1 MKIFVNE
8 KKISIAKGAK
18 VADLVKKHKPG
29 ADVCILNGFPCLME
43 HTVEAGDRLV
53 LIRKGETPSKKELE
67 HLLTARHTPGIHAR
81 LKKASV
87 GIAGCGGLGSTAA
100 MALARVGIGKLVIV
114 DFDVVEPSNLNR
126 QQYFVSQIGTPKV
139 AALAENIKKANPYVA
154 VVTHRVRIVPENV
167 KPLFLGVNVIIEAFD
182 RADQK
187 QMLVESVLRRMPKKP
202 LIVGNGMA
210 GYGANEL
217 FKTRRIGHLYVCGD
231 ETSEAGHGFG
241 LMAPRVGVCAH
252 MQANLALEIILG
264 PDPRITNDPSIRR
277 GGTSTSSV
285 YQLGTCELRMTKR
298 NKMKVDSKYF
308 VAPDTKI
315 MNDEC

>member
-8 KKISIAKGAK
+8 KKITVPRQAK
-18 VADLVKKHKPG
+18 VADLVKAHKPK
-29 ADVCILNGFPCLME
+29 ADLCILNGFPCLME
-43 HTVEAGDRLV
+43 HTVGPNDRVV

-67 HLLTARHTPGIHAR
+67 HLLMARHTPGVHAK

-100 MALARVGIGKLVIV
+100 MALARAGIGKLVIA
-114 DFDVVEPSNLNR
+114 DFDIVEPSNLNR
-126 QQYFVSQIGTPKV
+126 QQYFIDQIGLPKV
-139 AALAENIKKANPYVA
+139 DALAANIKQANPYVN
-154 VVTHRVRIVPENV
+154 VIKHRVRVVPGNV
-167 KPLFLGVNVIIEAFD
+167 KPLFAGVDVIIEAFD

-187 QMLVESVLRRMPKKP
+187 QMLVEAVLRAMPKKT

-210 GYGANEL
+210 GFGANEL

-231 ETSEAGHGFG
+231 ERSEAGHGFG

-264 PDPRITNDPSIRR
+264 PDPRIFKSQIPNP
-277 GGTSTSSV
+277 
-285 YQLGTCELRMTKR
+285 K
-298 NKMKVDSKYF
+298 F
-308 VAPDTKI
+308 A
-315 MNDEC
+315 

>member
-8 KKISIAKGAK
+8 KKITVSSGAK
-18 VADLVKKHKPG
+18 VAELVKKHKPG
-29 ADVCILNGFPCLME
+29 ADLCILNGFPCLME
-43 HTVEAGDRLV
+43 HTVGPNDRVV
-53 LIRKGETPSKKELE
+53 LIEKGKRPSRKELE
-67 HLLTARHTPGIHAR
+67 HLLVARHTPGVHAK

-100 MALARVGIGKLVIV
+100 MALARAGIGKLVLA

-126 QQYFVSQIGTPKV
+126 QQYFVDQIGLPKV
-139 AALAENIKKANPYVA
+139 EALAANIRQANPYVA
-154 VVTHRVRIVPENV
+154 VTTHRVRIVPGNV
-167 KPLFLGVNVIIEAFD
+167 KALFSGVDVIIEAFD

-187 QMLVESVLRRMPKKP
+187 LMLVEAVLRAMPKKP

-217 FKTRRIGHLYVCGD
+217 FTTRRIGHLYVCGD

-252 MQANLALEIILG
+252 LQANLALEIILG
-264 PDPRITNDPSIRR
+264 PDPRITKSQIPNPKS
-277 GGTSTSSV
+277 G
-285 YQLGTCELRMTKR
+285 
-298 NKMKVDSKYF
+298 KMSLS
-308 VAPDTKI
+308 
-315 MNDEC
+315 